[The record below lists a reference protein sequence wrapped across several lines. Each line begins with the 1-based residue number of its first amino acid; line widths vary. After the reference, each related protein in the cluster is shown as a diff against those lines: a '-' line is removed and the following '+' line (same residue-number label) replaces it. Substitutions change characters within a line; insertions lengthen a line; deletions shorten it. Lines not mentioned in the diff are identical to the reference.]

1 MEASN
6 KQADDKDQ
14 AEKFMSD
21 YGESSSDMKKLL
33 DPRRVLIILEYRRK
47 ILEFVESML
56 EDDITW
62 EQIQEGENL
71 ICQRDYD
78 CIVQERYIQKL
89 CGYPICSN
97 RLTQQWNQKYH
108 ICLRTQKIYDV
119 EVRKLYCS
127 VKCLD
132 KSTQYRNSKLKEQPI
147 WMKLDNIKLDPET
160 RPRFEKPMSSP

>member
-1 MEASN
+1 MDEVT
-6 KQADDKDQ
+6 KQADEKDQ
-14 AEKFMSD
+14 AEKFISD

-56 EDDITW
+56 DENITW
-62 EQIQEGENL
+62 DLVEQGEDF

-78 CIVQERYIQKL
+78 CIVQERYIQKM
-89 CGYPICSN
+89 CGFPICSN
-97 RLTQQWNQKYH
+97 KLTQQWNQKYH

-127 VKCLD
+127 IKCLD
-132 KSTQYRNSKLKEQPI
+132 KSVQYRDTKLREQPI
-147 WMKLDNIKLDPET
+147 WMKLDNIRLDPQNQPKFE
-160 RPRFEKPMSSP
+160 RPMPNP